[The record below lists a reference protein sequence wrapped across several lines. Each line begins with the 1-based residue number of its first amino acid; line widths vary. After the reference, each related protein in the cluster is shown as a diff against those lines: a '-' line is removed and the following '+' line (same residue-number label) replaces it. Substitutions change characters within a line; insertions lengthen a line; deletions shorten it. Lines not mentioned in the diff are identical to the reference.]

1 MVIILFVIGYKVF
14 NGNFTNRAGFK
25 FKVGETYHI
34 KGTLKWG
41 NQGNGFH
48 LCTNFEDCFKYI
60 STNNFILTEVMGFGK
75 LIKYDDEYYGYFDM
89 YVCENIYVI
98 RVISRKEI
106 IEMAKSLYEERLC
119 KYISTF
125 NLTDEEVN
133 EIEKVSKEKQKVL
146 KAIDYYHNGNKNAY
160 RS

>member
-1 MVIILFVIGYKVF
+1 MK
-14 NGNFTNRAGFK
+14 
-25 FKVGETYHI
+25 
-34 KGTLKWG
+34 
-41 NQGNGFH
+41 
-48 LCTNFEDCFKYI
+48 
-60 STNNFILTEVMGFGK
+60 
-75 LIKYDDEYYGYFDM
+75 KYDDEYYGYFDM

-119 KYISTF
+119 KFISTF
-125 NLTDEEVN
+125 NLTDEEAN
-133 EIEKVSKEKQKVL
+133 EIEKISKEKQKVL

>member
-1 MVIILFVIGYKVF
+1 MVIILFALGFKAF
-14 NGNFTNRAGFK
+14 NGDFTNRYGYK
-25 FKVGETYHI
+25 FEVGKTYSV
-34 KGTLKWG
+34 KGDIKWG
-41 NQGNGFH
+41 NNGFH
-48 LCTNFEDCFKYI
+48 MCTNFEDCFKYVN
-60 STNNFILTEVMGFGK
+60 TNDFILTEVMGFGK

-119 KYISTF
+119 KFISTF
-125 NLTDEEVN
+125 NLTDEEAN
-133 EIEKVSKEKQKVL
+133 EIANIFKGKQKVL